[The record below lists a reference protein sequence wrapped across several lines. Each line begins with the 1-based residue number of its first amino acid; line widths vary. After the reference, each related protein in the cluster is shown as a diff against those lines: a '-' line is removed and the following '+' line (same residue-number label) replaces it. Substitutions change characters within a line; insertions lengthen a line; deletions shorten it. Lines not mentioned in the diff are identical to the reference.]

1 MTDILEVKE
10 DFFLEKVE
18 VGMFRLPG
26 IKFEKGQIPP
36 ELHAEMVEWAKSNR
50 CGTAMTEWLWSFK
63 SEEKRAWFIL
73 RWADHIPKVE
83 EDE

>member
-36 ELHAEMVEWAKSNR
+36 ELHAEMVNGLFR
-50 CGTAMTEWLWSFK
+50 HG
-63 SEEKRAWFIL
+63 
-73 RWADHIPKVE
+73 
-83 EDE
+83 